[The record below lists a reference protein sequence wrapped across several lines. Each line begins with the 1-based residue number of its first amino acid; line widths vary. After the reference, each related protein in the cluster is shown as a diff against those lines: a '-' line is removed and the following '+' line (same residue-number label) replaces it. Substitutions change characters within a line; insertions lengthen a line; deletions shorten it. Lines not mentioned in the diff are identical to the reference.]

1 MKDWVRAHPYKAFA
15 LGYVAYFVLTTGVW
29 MAVGHTLED
38 ALVTA
43 VIWTLGYAAFA
54 YVGLRQRLKA
64 KARLEEHGQIRAYIR
79 YPEAFTGSLGRIW
92 NQGILT
98 PGAGTIHFQ
107 PAVYDPLEPSGRP
120 RTLTVHQ
127 LLPERR
133 NVTGK
138 DRNYIQEFEVQAM
151 TLMTDGGKVEIAGHP
166 ERLDKLQERLGA
178 DIAEG

>member
-1 MKDWVRAHPYKAFA
+1 MKDWVRAHPYQAFA
-15 LGYVAYFVLTTGVW
+15 LGYVAYFVLITWVW

-38 ALVTA
+38 ALITA
-43 VIWTLGYAAFA
+43 VIWTLCYAAFA

-64 KARLEEHGQIRAYIR
+64 KARLDEHGQIRAYIR
-79 YPEAFTGSLGRIW
+79 YPEALSGSLGRIW

-98 PGAGTIHFQ
+98 PSAGALHFQ
-107 PAVYDPLEPSGRP
+107 PAVYDSLEPSGRP
-120 RTLTVHQ
+120 RTLKILQ

-151 TLMTDGGKVEIAGHP
+151 TLMTDGGMVEIAGRP
-166 ERLDKLQERLGA
+166 ETLDRLQERM
-178 DIAEG
+178 DVEIAED